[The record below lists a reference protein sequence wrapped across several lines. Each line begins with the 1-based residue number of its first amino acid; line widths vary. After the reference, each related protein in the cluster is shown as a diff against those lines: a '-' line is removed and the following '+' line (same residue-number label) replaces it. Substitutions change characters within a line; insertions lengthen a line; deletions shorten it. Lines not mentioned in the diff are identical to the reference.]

1 MVLEKSANNSENDK
15 ERLMEHAN
23 IKNQIVFVEIK
34 NKRPVIL
41 SDKQEYEQAW
51 TIFSLNF

>member
-34 NKRPVIL
+34 NKRPLIL